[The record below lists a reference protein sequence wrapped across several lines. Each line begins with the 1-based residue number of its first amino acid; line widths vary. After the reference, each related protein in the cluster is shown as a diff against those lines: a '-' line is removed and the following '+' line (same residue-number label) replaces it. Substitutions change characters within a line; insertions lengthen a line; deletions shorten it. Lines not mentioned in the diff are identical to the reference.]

1 MRHAGRG
8 GRRVPPRV
16 AAALAGALAGLALL
30 AVLAGC
36 GRPAPARSP
45 EQLST
50 APSAS
55 ERSPGPGAGGV
66 PGPAGSGVAAE
77 PVASSWPVR
86 AEGLR
91 LVRSGSAELAL
102 QFELVNRTS
111 DTYSGEDLGLGP
123 VEQLVMLADLP
134 RGTGYA
140 PLTAR
145 YSTSAADQIPVGG
158 STTVTVVFP
167 APPAETTS
175 MLFVMNGLL
184 PVRVPVQPP
193 GAAAL
198 REDPVLHAA
207 ATPEEFPKV
216 APLICGSGPGA
227 GSAAVPTRYRLPG
240 DVLFAFGSAQLTPAA
255 ATSIDA
261 LAARLTAKSG
271 SVLVEGH
278 TDAVGDDPANQTL
291 SEQRAASVRDALAA
305 KLGTGFSYRTAGF
318 GETRPIAP
326 NTRPDGDGDN
336 PDGRAQNRRVEL
348 TIETAA
354 GDLAAARQEPPATT
368 PELAGLGLAPKVLDV
383 TTGSGYALARVEL
396 HNTTAREIA
405 LPYINDANLDNPI
418 TPGELR
424 MTDTSGA
431 LASPCEFE
439 PPTYFDVLANAHAE
453 QLRYHLDAVP
463 PGATLTMWAL
473 FVAPPASSPTVT
485 VGIGGCAAKF
495 PAPVTEG

>member
-1 MRHAGRG
+1 
-8 GRRVPPRV
+8 
-16 AAALAGALAGLALL
+16 
-30 AVLAGC
+30 
-36 GRPAPARSP
+36 
-45 EQLST
+45 
-50 APSAS
+50 
-55 ERSPGPGAGGV
+55 
-66 PGPAGSGVAAE
+66 VAAE

-145 YSTSAADQIPVGG
+145 YSASAADQIPVGG

-255 ATSIDA
+255 HSPSSAPPRYATPSPRNWVPGSA
-261 LAARLTAKSG
+261 TAPRGSGRPGRSHRTPGPTAAVTTRTG
-271 SVLVEGH
+271 GPR
-278 TDAVGDDPANQTL
+278 T
-291 SEQRAASVRDALAA
+291 AAS
-305 KLGTGFSYRTAGF
+305 S
-318 GETRPIAP
+318 
-326 NTRPDGDGDN
+326 
-336 PDGRAQNRRVEL
+336 
-348 TIETAA
+348 
-354 GDLAAARQEPPATT
+354 
-368 PELAGLGLAPKVLDV
+368 
-383 TTGSGYALARVEL
+383 
-396 HNTTAREIA
+396 
-405 LPYINDANLDNPI
+405 
-418 TPGELR
+418 
-424 MTDTSGA
+424 
-431 LASPCEFE
+431 
-439 PPTYFDVLANAHAE
+439 
-453 QLRYHLDAVP
+453 
-463 PGATLTMWAL
+463 
-473 FVAPPASSPTVT
+473 
-485 VGIGGCAAKF
+485 
-495 PAPVTEG
+495 